1 MTIDETIDDKI
12 EIESEAMG
20 SSQTLQETDGNR
32 YDNSPD
38 LRRADVI
45 IQSDQQISGV
55 TGASIERSWNTIPT
69 KTKFWYI
76 SNNFSADEMLSAEGA
91 VGGTVGF
98 LNITLKNS
106 EQRYYDRV
114 H

>member
-1 MTIDETIDDKI
+1 VTIDETIDDKI

-20 SSQTLQETDGNR
+20 SSQTLQETEGNR

-76 SNNFSADEMLSAEGA
+76 SSNFSAEGA